1 MRDAI
6 DPAMADDDADLL
18 GLLQSE
24 ESDASTYY
32 TSELAQAQAE
42 AMDRYHARPY
52 GDEAAGRSKVVTHD
66 IEDMVNWIMPSLM
79 RTFEPS
85 DELITCDDDNIEDG
99 AEVLTATAQYLRHV
113 FFKQVGGEDII
124 HDFIFDGILQ
134 KVGVIRTAWDAPR
147 PSAPV
152 VREGVTVEQLLRY
165 LNDPQYTV
173 LGIEPDDA
181 GDELETI
188 DGTAEEMPPEMGA
201 APGLMGQSGP
211 PAQGLMQPP
220 QQVQPAQPQ
229 LPDDI
234 PFARTYSI
242 KLQKT
247 PKTGKPLVE
256 TIQPER
262 FMISSRARSIEEAP
276 YHGAHF
282 PTYLAQVVTDYPEHR
297 HKLDPDG
304 QYIGKGSDDLEI
316 SADTRQLARFPDEP
330 DVGRHH
336 DDKFREQVTLKIE
349 YIQCDYDRDDIVELR
364 RIVRVGDVILENEIV
379 DESEFTVWSPIRV
392 SHRAIGR
399 SVADTLLDIQ
409 KIRTVITRRAMDSLS
424 QSLTPRT
431 FFNKRMADSDPT
443 FVDQLLDHDV
453 GSAIGVD
460 GNPNEAVMI
469 QTTPDVTA
477 AAFQAIE
484 YWDRRSEEASGI
496 NRHAMG
502 IQPQAITDTKGGIE
516 NLQSAAN
523 QRIEQVARHIGKALS
538 IALGKLLRIVVRH
551 QHTPQIFK
559 VSGKRIQ
566 WDARQVSDEMTVS
579 VHVGMTAESREKR
592 LAFLASI
599 LGAQKELLMQ
609 MGPENPVA
617 GLKQVRHTLGQM
629 VNVGGYRDA
638 TPFFAEIP
646 PNYQPPPPGPDP
658 KMAEAQGKQQMAQ
671 ADMQAKQQLAQFQA
685 QQDAQ
690 IAQAKLMAESQL
702 KQAEFQ
708 RDVQLQGAK
717 LSADREKNGA
727 ELEHKRELAQAQ
739 LVADAQTNAQKAE
752 FERQIAEL
760 KAANEMRIAQVRI
773 QAETELA
780 RERMANEMELAR
792 WKTEQEIELNR
803 AKIKAMAA
811 SVDDGPDDGGPDN
824 SGGDGG
830 IDTSGDD
837 LPGVRFGG
845 NIG

>member
-6 DPAMADDDADLL
+6 DGTMTDDDSDLL

-24 ESDASTYY
+24 ETDASTYY

-85 DELITCDDDNIEDG
+85 DDLITCDDDNVEDG
-99 AEVLTATAQYLRHV
+99 APNLVATAQYLRHV

-124 HDFIFDGILQ
+124 HDFIFDGLLQ
-134 KVGVIRTAWDAPR
+134 KVGIIRTAWEPPR
-147 PSAPV
+147 PSAPM

-165 LNDPQYTV
+165 LNDPQYQVIAVT
-173 LGIEPDDA
+173 PDDA
-181 GDELETI
+181 GDEPDMI
-188 DGTAEEMPPEMGA
+188 DGTAEEMPPEMA
-201 APGLMGQSGP
+201 APDTGLMAQTMSAP
-211 PAQGLMQPP
+211 QGLMQAPP
-220 QQVQPAQPQ
+220 QQAPQPM

-234 PFARTYSI
+234 PFARTYSV
-242 KLQKT
+242 KLQKV
-247 PKTGKPLVE
+247 PRTGKPLVE

-262 FMISSRARSIEEAP
+262 FLISSRAKSIEDAA

-282 PTYLAQVVTDYPEHR
+282 PTFLAQVVTDYPEHR

-364 RIVRVGDVILENEIV
+364 RIVRVGDVILENDVVE
-379 DESEFTVWSPIRV
+379 ESEFTVWSPIRV

-399 SVADTLLDIQ
+399 SIADTLLDIQ

-424 QSLTPRT
+424 QALTPRT

-460 GNPNEAVMI
+460 GNPADAVMI

-477 AAFQAIE
+477 SAFQAIE
-484 YWDRRSEEASGI
+484 YWDRRSEEASGV

-523 QRIEQVARHIGKALS
+523 QRVEQVARHIGKALS

-559 VSGKRIQ
+559 VSGKRVQ

-592 LAFLASI
+592 LAFLSNI
-599 LGAQKELLMQ
+599 LGAQKEIMMQ
-609 MGPENPVA
+609 MGPANPIA
-617 GLKQVRHTLGQM
+617 GMKQIRHTLGQM

-638 TPFFAEIP
+638 TPFFMEIP
-646 PNYQPPPPGPDP
+646 ENYQPPPPGPDP
-658 KMAEAQGKQQMAQ
+658 KTVEVEGKQKLAQ
-671 ADMQAKQQLAQFQA
+671 ADMEAKNQLAQFQA
-685 QQDAQ
+685 QQTT
-690 IAQAKLMAESQL
+690 QL

-717 LSADREKNGA
+717 LQAEQQKNGA
-727 ELEHKRELAQAQ
+727 ELAHKRELAQAQ
-739 LVADAQTNAQKAE
+739 LVADAQANAQKAE
-752 FERQIAEL
+752 FERQIAEM

-773 QAETELA
+773 AAETELA
-780 RERMANEMELAR
+780 RERMNNEMTLAR
-792 WKTEQEIELNR
+792 WKTMQEIKLKQ
-803 AKIKAMAA
+803 AALKAA
-811 SVDDGPDDGGPDN
+811 SKDGDGPDDDGP
-824 SGGDGG
+824 SDGG
-830 IDTSGDD
+830 GNGVDAGDDD